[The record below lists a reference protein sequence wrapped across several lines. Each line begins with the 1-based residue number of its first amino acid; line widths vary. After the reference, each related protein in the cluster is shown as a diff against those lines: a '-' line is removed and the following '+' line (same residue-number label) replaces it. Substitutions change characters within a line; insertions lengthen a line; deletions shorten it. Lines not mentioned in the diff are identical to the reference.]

1 VTKLINEKNYNK
13 RYIQIGLKISYYR
26 KLNEL
31 TQEQL
36 AERVGIAS
44 KYLSQIE
51 TPSAIQPISLKTL
64 FKIADELK
72 IPPHKFFEFENEN

>member
-1 VTKLINEKNYNK
+1 MTKLINEKNYNK

-72 IPPHKFFEFENEN
+72 IPPYKFFEFENEN

>member
-1 VTKLINEKNYNK
+1 MVNEKNYNK

-36 AERVGIAS
+36 AERIGIAS

-64 FKIADELK
+64 FKLQSAMVKPD
-72 IPPHKFFEFENEN
+72 